1 MPPVWERRSRRRRG
15 IEQVTFGVS
24 ILFFV
29 AWTTV
34 VHPTTNVR
42 AVLDAAFL
50 ADGRLPV
57 VATEVT
63 CLSIAVGLVPTG
75 LEAEMVAGSSVGVRA
90 EQFIRSRS
98 VDDVR
103 LAREVTIIKE
113 AERIHPSASESSA
126 RTLIHALQAAYVY

>member
-1 MPPVWERRSRRRRG
+1 VAQPSLAGYW
-15 IEQVTFGVS
+15 QVTFGFS
-24 ILFFV
+24 ILVFV
-29 AWTTV
+29 ARTTV

-103 LAREVTIIKE
+103 PAREVTIIQE

-126 RTLIHALQAAYVY
+126 RKLIHALQAAYVYQFRFS

>member
-1 MPPVWERRSRRRRG
+1 VKFRILLDTPQPDALDMPPAWERRSRRWRG
-15 IEQVTFGVS
+15 IGQVTFGVS

-57 VATEVT
+57 VATEVA

-75 LEAEMVAGSSVGVRA
+75 LTAAMVAGSSIGA
-90 EQFIRSRS
+90 ELSN
-98 VDDVR
+98 
-103 LAREVTIIKE
+103 
-113 AERIHPSASESSA
+113 SSA
-126 RTLIHALQAAYVY
+126 HAL

>member
-1 MPPVWERRSRRRRG
+1 
-15 IEQVTFGVS
+15 VTFGIS
-24 ILFFV
+24 ILVFV

-57 VATEVT
+57 ATEVT
-63 CLSIAVGLVPTG
+63 CLSIAVGPVPTG

-90 EQFIRSRS
+90 EQFIRSRT

-103 LAREVTIIKE
+103 PAREVTIIQE

-126 RTLIHALQAAYVY
+126 RKLIHAPQAAYVDQSRFG